1 MPIKTEL
8 FKYQAKGIRSML
20 KLGARVLLADEMG
33 LGKTVSSLGYADATQ
48 DRYDRRPVVI
58 ICPAVVKYNWQ
69 REIKTHLGR
78 PSVVLEHRR
87 SSKVPA
93 SRFYIVNYQILGDPK
108 KKKSWARY
116 LKQLN
121 PWLVIIDECQAI
133 KSRTTLTYQ
142 NVQAF
147 CKPIPHLVALSGTPL
162 VNRPSELWPVLNLLR
177 PDKWPKFFQFAVKH
191 CNPEKKPWGWEYKGA
206 ERLDELHEDLLMWC
220 MVRRLKEDVLTDLPA
235 KVRAVE
241 TLPIANP
248 KQYAA
253 AVADFLRWLRTNFKG
268 KATKAKRAEKLVKT
282 GYLLRLAAELK
293 LPAVIEWI
301 RLWLEDNPGKLIV
314 FGLHKFV
321 LKAIKDAFPGITV
334 HVDGSVTA
342 RKRQDAFDA
351 FTKDPKCRLLA
362 GNLVAAG
369 AGWNG
374 TAASA
379 VAFVELDWRPGLH
392 KQGEDRIHRIGQ
404 TGTAFIHYLVG
415 HGTIE
420 ERMCQIL
427 EAKQKVIDATL
438 DGGEVL
444 DSLNVYS
451 ELSAELSKQAG
462 VPN

>member
-8 FKYQAKGIRSML
+8 FAYQAKGVRTML
-20 KLGARVLLADEMG
+20 KLGARILLADEMG
-33 LGKTVSSLGYADATQ
+33 LGKSISGLAYADATRP
-48 DRYDRRPVVI
+48 RYPKRPVVI

-69 REIKTHLGR
+69 REIRTHLGEE
-78 PSVVLEHRR
+78 SVVLEHRKAAR
-87 SSKVPA
+87 VPTA
-93 SRFYIVNYQILGDPK
+93 AFYIVNYQILGDAK
-108 KKKSWARY
+108 ARQSWAKY
-116 LKQLN
+116 LLKLD
-121 PWLVIIDECQAI
+121 PWLVIVDECQAI
-133 KSRTTLTYQ
+133 KSRTTKAYQ
-142 NVQAF
+142 HVAAF
-147 CKPIPHLVALSGTPL
+147 CRPVPHLIAMSGTPL

-206 ERLDELHEDLLMWC
+206 ERLDELHEDMLMTC

-235 KVRAVE
+235 KVRSV
-241 TLPIANP
+241 TPLPIITP
-248 KQYAA
+248 KVYAT
-253 AVADFLRWLRTNFKG
+253 AVADFIRWLRANFKG
-268 KATKAKRAEKLVKT
+268 KATAARRAEKLVKT

-301 RLWLEDNPGKLIV
+301 KLWLEDNAGKLIV

-321 LKAIKDAFPGITV
+321 LAALRTAFPGVSV

-342 RKRQDAFDA
+342 RKRQAAFDH
-351 FTKDPKCRLLA
+351 FTADPKCRLLI

-420 ERMCQIL
+420 EKMCQIL
-427 EAKQKVIDATL
+427 EAKQSVIDAAL
-438 DGGEVL
+438 DGGAVA

-451 ELSAELSKQAG
+451 ELSGELAKLAG
-462 VPN
+462 VP